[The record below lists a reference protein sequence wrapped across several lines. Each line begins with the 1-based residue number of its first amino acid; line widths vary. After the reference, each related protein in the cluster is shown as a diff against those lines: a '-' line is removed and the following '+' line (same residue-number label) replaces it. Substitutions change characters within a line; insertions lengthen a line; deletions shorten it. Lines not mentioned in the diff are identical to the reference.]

1 MVCQRQD
8 QMIPADKVNY
18 IDEERYHIVHD
29 SRDIV
34 WIYTYGNGL
43 FAYDLATD
51 ELQHFES
58 NINGFSHITSN
69 FLQYIMEDRAGGIWV
84 SSEYTGISRLS
95 VLNEGAERVFPEDE
109 TLSDRS
115 NTVRMINRMPD
126 DKIWLGTRRGG
137 LYIYDPHLK
146 TIESSR
152 YFDSNIYAVEEGA
165 DGSIWLGSRGNG
177 LSIDGKWY
185 TYHSDDPL
193 SIGNNNIFT
202 LYRDRK
208 NRMWIGTFG
217 GGLNLAVKEK
227 DKYVFKRFL
236 NNFYSQRQ
244 EEIQRKRAEA
254 DAVRENLEAQLG
266 IVDKKKEE
274 LDKLQHQEIEKLEAL
289 SGLSADE
296 AKERLVESLK
306 EEAKT
311 QAQSYI
317 NDIMDDAKLTA
328 SKEAKRIVIQSIQ
341 RVATETAIENSVTV
355 FHIES
360 DEIKGRIIGRE
371 GRNIRALE
379 AATGVEI
386 VVDDTPE
393 AIVLSAFDP
402 VRREIAR
409 LALHQLVT
417 DGRIHPAR
425 IEEVVAKVRK
435 QVEEEIIETGKRTT
449 IDLGIHGLHP
459 ELIRIIGKMK
469 YRSSYGQ
476 NLLQHA
482 RETAN
487 LCAVMASELGL
498 NPKKAKRAGL
508 LHDIGKVPDEEPEL
522 PHALLGM
529 KLAEKFKEK
538 PDICNAIG
546 AHHDEIEM
554 TSLLA
559 PIVQVCD
566 AISGARPGARREI
579 VEAYIKRLNDLE
591 QLAMSYPGVTKTYA
605 IQAGRELRV
614 IVGAD
619 KIDDKQTENL
629 SGEIAKKIQDEM
641 TYPGQVK
648 ITVIRETR
656 AVSFAK

>member
-1 MVCQRQD
+1 MSETV
-8 QMIPADKVNY
+8 VT
-18 IDEERYHIVHD
+18 IVV
-29 SRDIV
+29 SIACFIV
-34 WIYTYGNGL
+34 GGFASYMFFKHGL
-43 FAYDLATD
+43 KSKY
-51 ELQHFES
+51 
-58 NINGFSHITSN
+58 
-69 FLQYIMEDRAGGIWV
+69 
-84 SSEYTGISRLS
+84 
-95 VLNEGAERVFPEDE
+95 
-109 TLSDRS
+109 
-115 NTVRMINRMPD
+115 
-126 DKIWLGTRRGG
+126 DKI
-137 LYIYDPHLK
+137 LK
-146 TIESSR
+146 EAETEAEVI
-152 YFDSNIYAVEEGA
+152 
-165 DGSIWLGSRGNG
+165 
-177 LSIDGKWY
+177 K
-185 TYHSDDPL
+185 
-193 SIGNNNIFT
+193 
-202 LYRDRK
+202 K
-208 NRMWIGTFG
+208 NK
-217 GGLNLAVKEK
+217 LLEVKEK
-227 DKYVFKRFL
+227 FL
-236 NNFYSQRQ
+236 NKKADLEKEVSLRNQKIQQAENKLKQRELVLNQRQ
-244 EEIQRKRAEA
+244 EEIQRKKVEAEA
-254 DAVRENLEAQLG
+254 VKENLEAQLV

-274 LDKLQHQEIEKLEAL
+274 LEHMQRQEIEKLEAI
-289 SGLSADE
+289 SGLSAEE
-296 AKERLVESLK
+296 AKERMVESLK

-328 SKEAKRIVIQSIQ
+328 SKEAKRIVIRSIQ

-522 PHALLGM
+522 PHALYGM

-546 AHHDEIEM
+546 AHHDEVEM

-619 KIDDKQTENL
+619 KIDDKATENL

-656 AVSFAK
+656 AVSYAK